1 VHRSF
6 EAVAGPADG
15 GRTGDGSTVLEVA
28 QLVKAFGGVCAVDR
42 VDVEVAA
49 GRVTGLIGPNGSGK
63 TTLFNLIDGTIT
75 SGSGR
80 IALRG
85 RRLERRGRP
94 TRAHAGIG
102 RTYQLPRLFPSL
114 TVVENIVIPERRL
127 SIRRLFLKRVTD
139 DERERA
145 IGLLGSLGMA
155 AYADVSPAELS
166 YGQRKLIELAQVLW
180 LDPALVMLD
189 EPAAGISPALSRR
202 LGHMIRTLHRQ
213 GVAILLV
220 EHDLA
225 FLASLCEDVY
235 VMSSGRIIAH
245 GTVDEISSD
254 KAVVDAYLGDSV
266 ALAPVGVAP

>member
-1 VHRSF
+1 V
-6 EAVAGPADG
+6 ENLG
-15 GRTGDGSTVLEVA
+15 
-28 QLVKAFGGVCAVDR
+28 KAFGGLAAVAN
-42 VDVEVAA
+42 VDLQVAA

-63 TTLFNLIDGTIT
+63 TTLFNLIDGTISSR
-75 SGSGR
+75 SGH
-80 IALRG
+80 IAVKG

-94 TRAHAGIG
+94 ARAHAGIG

-114 TVVENIVIPERRL
+114 TVIENMVLPERRL
-127 SIRRLFLKRVTD
+127 TIRRLFLKRVTD
-139 DERERA
+139 AERERA
-145 IGLLGSLGMA
+145 MALLDTLGLA

-180 LDPALVMLD
+180 LEPALIMLD

-202 LGHMIRTLHRQ
+202 LGDVIRSLHSQ
-213 GVAILLV
+213 GVGILLV

-225 FLASLCEDVY
+225 FLASLCQDVY

-245 GTVDEISSD
+245 GTVEEISND

-266 ALAPVGVAP
+266 ALLPAGASR